1 MKKRLIELLND
12 DSLVFSSGVLPET
25 AANQL
30 MRYLTEWKRWNAK
43 INLTA
48 NTDERSVVNKHIHES
63 LQYTRAISSLGN
75 LADIGS
81 GAGFPG
87 IPVKVLLPD
96 LDIVLIESQRKRVS
110 FLKTV
115 IRSMGLEKIKCVHGG
130 VEDFPDFLGSYDF
143 VVLRHVLQPSRSLS
157 LGAGLLNARGRL
169 ILQAGLDV
177 SLRLD
182 FINSLCLSLTKEIF
196 VERSSG
202 SPSKLIVFERNSG

>member
-1 MKKRLIELLND
+1 MKNRLIELLND
-12 DSLVFSSGVLPET
+12 DSLVFGAGVLPET

-115 IRSMGLEKIKCVHGG
+115 IRSMGLEKIKCVHGV

-143 VVLRHVLQPSRSLS
+143 VVLRHVIQPSLSLS

-177 SLRLD
+177 SLHLD

-202 SPSKLIVFERNSG
+202 SPSKLMVFERNSG